1 MRQFVLVLTIC
12 GAVFGQTMTEAGAV
26 MAGTAVGSAAG
37 KKVSEGVTT
46 SLKKTGS
53 VLESATKTGARQAKE
68 SPSTPL
74 LQVGAG
80 VPKAE
85 VNNVPPPPPPKR
97 QTVAARPAPPRPVT
111 VPAVMSAVAPEP
123 PPPPADVD
131 LAAIQ
136 TGMGRDALLALG
148 IPSAR
153 ITMYEDGHLLEIY
166 QYRNHTLASGTVRLR
181 DGAVST
187 VVARP

>member
-1 MRQFVLVLTIC
+1 
-12 GAVFGQTMTEAGAV
+12 
-26 MAGTAVGSAAG
+26 
-37 KKVSEGVTT
+37 
-46 SLKKTGS
+46 
-53 VLESATKTGARQAKE
+53 
-68 SPSTPL
+68 
-74 LQVGAG
+74 
-80 VPKAE
+80 
-85 VNNVPPPPPPKR
+85 
-97 QTVAARPAPPRPVT
+97 
-111 VPAVMSAVAPEP
+111 MSAVVPKP
-123 PPPPADVD
+123 PSPPADVD

-166 QYRNHTLASGTVRLR
+166 QYHNHTLASGTVRLR